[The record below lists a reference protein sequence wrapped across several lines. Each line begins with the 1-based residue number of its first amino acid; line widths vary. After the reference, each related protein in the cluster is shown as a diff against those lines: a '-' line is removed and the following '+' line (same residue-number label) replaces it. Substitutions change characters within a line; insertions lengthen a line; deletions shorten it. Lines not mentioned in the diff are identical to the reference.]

1 MNFTI
6 TRKQDKLYVFV
17 SGEIDHHNAALIRE
31 SVDIEIKRTKTK
43 ELVFDFSQL
52 EMMDSSGI
60 GILMGRLR
68 LMQQTGGKTVVS
80 GAPEYIEKIIVLSGL
95 GNLIELRKGA

>member
-31 SVDIEIKRTKTK
+31 SVDIEIKRLRTK
-43 ELVFDFSQL
+43 ELIFDFSQL

-60 GILMGRLR
+60 GILMGRLK
-68 LMQQTGGKTVVS
+68 LMQQTGGRTVVS
-80 GAPEYIEKIIVLSGL
+80 GAPEYIEKIITLSGL
-95 GNLIELRKGA
+95 GSLIELRKGA

>member
-31 SVDIEIKRTKTK
+31 SVDIEIRRTRIK
-43 ELVFDFSQL
+43 ELIFDFSQL

-60 GILMGRLR
+60 GLVMGRLR
-68 LMQQTGGKTVVS
+68 VISGWGGKAVIDNPKPVIRKMLKLA
-80 GAPEYIEKIIVLSGL
+80 GLEK
-95 GNLIELRKGA
+95 LIG

>member
-6 TRKQDKLYVFV
+6 TRKQDKLFVFV

-31 SVDIEIKRTKTK
+31 SVDIEIKRAKTK
-43 ELVFDFSQL
+43 ELIFDFSQL

-68 LMQQTGGKTVVS
+68 LMQQTGGKIVVS
-80 GAPEYIEKIIVLSGL
+80 GAPEYIAKIIALSGL
-95 GNLIELRKGA
+95 EKLIEIRKGA

>member
-31 SVDIEIKRTKTK
+31 SVDIEIKRTRIK
-43 ELVFDFSQL
+43 ELIFDFSQL

-60 GILMGRLR
+60 GILMGRLK
-68 LMQQTGGKTVVS
+68 LMQQTGGRTVVS
-80 GAPEYIEKIIVLSGL
+80 GAPEYIEKIINLSGL
-95 GNLIELRKGA
+95 GSLVEIRKGA

>member
-31 SVDIEIKRTKTK
+31 SVDIEIKRSRTK
-43 ELVFDFSQL
+43 ELIFDFSQL

-60 GILMGRLR
+60 GILMGRLK
-68 LMQQTGGKTVVS
+68 LMQQTGGRTVVS
-80 GAPEYIEKIIVLSGL
+80 GAPEYIEKIITLSGL
-95 GNLIELRKGA
+95 GSLIELRKGA